1 MSTDREG
8 PTGYVE
14 RGGDLG
20 IGRTLEASRKERG
33 LSLQDVEEATKIRT
47 RYVEALEN
55 GDFDALP
62 DRIYVQGF
70 LKSYATFLGLDG
82 EELVREFRGS
92 ATERPAHVPSAS
104 GEFERPIR
112 HPGGLST
119 PARRRATNATFI
131 TLSLAV
137 IFLIALVGV
146 FYFVGR
152 EAQLTGDRVE
162 PLPGDAAP
170 ATDGAP
176 EEPGPALE
184 PTEPTTSE
192 ATEPTTNETTDQDPG
207 DASGGSTIGS
217 SGEVEG
223 DSIVATVS
231 VSDTEVWISIR
242 SDGELEFQGLVQ
254 PGFVQSFESQQS
266 LVITSGNAGAVEL
279 EVNGQEYG
287 ALGED
292 GEITTRSFTLKSQG

>member
-8 PTGYVE
+8 PTGHVE
-14 RGGDLG
+14 RDGELG
-20 IGRTLEASRKERG
+20 IGRTLEALRKERG

-55 GDFDALP
+55 EDFDALP

-92 ATERPAHVPSAS
+92 ATERPVHGPSAS

-112 HPGGLST
+112 NPGGLST
-119 PARRRATNATFI
+119 PARRRATNAIFI

-137 IFLIALVGV
+137 VFLIALVGV

-176 EEPGPALE
+176 DEPNPALE
-184 PTEPTTSE
+184 TTD
-192 ATEPTTNETTDQDPG
+192 TTTNETTTSETTDQAEDT
-207 DASGGSTIGS
+207 SGGSTIGS

-223 DSIVATVS
+223 DSIVTTVS
-231 VSDTEVWISIR
+231 VSDTEVWISVR
-242 SDGELEFQGLVQ
+242 SDGELAFQGFAQ
-254 PGFVQSFESQQS
+254 QGFVQSFESQQS
-266 LVITSGNAGAVEL
+266 LAITSGNAGAVEL

-287 ALGED
+287 ALGDD